1 MPVETL
7 SKKARKKAEGLL
19 TANGVDDY
27 IWIDPRR
34 IVTAQWVKPWES
46 TFTPRSGDSG
56 TPSRCAVLS
65 RMSKTATDFC

>member
-27 IWIDPRR
+27 IWIDHRR
-34 IVTAQWVKPWES
+34 IVTAQWV
-46 TFTPRSGDSG
+46 
-56 TPSRCAVLS
+56 
-65 RMSKTATDFC
+65 RMKCTYG